1 MLCILP
7 ACSGW
12 LLLSPHVHW
21 CFSIWESYTR
31 PAFAF
36 THIHTNTK
44 KRDLTDF
51 CFKYLQLH
59 TFVAIEEGCSSFCK
73 ISNYFLLP
81 VLSKAIRNNTFIC
94 YFNLVFTLDGYI
106 CPQKDR
112 ETERSTSQAVNTN
125 TNIIS
130 KYSVTQLVKT
140 CFGVRC
146 TEFSESL
153 IPYDPR
159 TVEFWLIHKPRPCN
173 QLPVKFLNCCLNYTV
188 KWPFFYFSLISPPF
202 F

>member
-1 MLCILP
+1 MWVCVWSVCVCVCLLVCVSCRTSHCPLRPLSCSRDQMLCILP

-31 PAFAF
+31 PAFAC
-36 THIHTNTK
+36 THIHTHTNTK

-59 TFVAIEEGCSSFCK
+59 TFVAIEEGFSSFSK

-94 YFNLVFTLDGYI
+94 YFNLVFTLDGYS

-130 KYSVTQLVKT
+130 K
-140 CFGVRC
+140 
-146 TEFSESL
+146 
-153 IPYDPR
+153 
-159 TVEFWLIHKPRPCN
+159 
-173 QLPVKFLNCCLNYTV
+173 
-188 KWPFFYFSLISPPF
+188 
-202 F
+202 